1 MKDKKITTGAVC
13 VYPMM
18 VRAAVEFLKGTGIPV
33 ASVAAGFPAGQTPM
47 KQRLE
52 EIEMAVAEG
61 ATEIDIVITRAHVL
75 QSKWAELYEEVK
87 LMRQACGPA
96 YLKTILATGECGSL
110 TNVYKA
116 SLVCMMAGADTIKTC
131 VLISESHTTK

>member
-1 MKDKKITTGAVC
+1 
-13 VYPMM
+13 MM